1 MSLTANQHETFPSLH
16 RSLGFCCGS
25 NSPQRRAKNSG
36 GKARQNHHTQ
46 SGWNKTGQR
55 SYCGNRRASPIG
67 WQRASENY
75 FAGQHGQSFQPQRG
89 YRPKTRRAYF
99 LPWRLVSILQ
109 FASGAVEQNR
119 SAAETTGLR
128 YSGDKSRQLRATSEK
143 NKTNYRLLSD
153 SSMAASRAL
162 GIAFRVDDETAKK
175 YREYGIDLQK
185 SSGYS
190 HQQLPVPAVFLVGR
204 DGTIHFSYVNPNYK
218 VRLAPEV
225 LMAAARAYRS
235 DAIKAPK

>member
-1 MSLTANQHETFPSLH
+1 MKHFHLFIALSVFAAAATAHSDAPKTAAAKPAKTTTHKAAGTKPASVPTAATDVRPL
-16 RSLGFCCGS
+16 LVGS
-25 NSPQRRAKNSG
+25 ALPKITLQDNT
-36 GKARQNHHTQ
+36 GKAFNLNAAIARKPAVLIFYRG
-46 SGWNKTGQR
+46 GWCPFCNLHLAQLSKTEAPLKQLG
-55 SYCGNRRASPIG
+55 YDILAISPD
-67 WQRASENY
+67 
-75 FAGQHGQSFQPQRG
+75 
-89 YRPKTRRAYF
+89 
-99 LPWRLVSILQ
+99 
-109 FASGAVEQNR
+109 
-119 SAAETTGLR
+119 SAA
-128 YSGDKSRQLRATSEK
+128 QLRATSEK